1 MNEQA
6 MSLKID
12 HVTIAGSDLK
22 TLEQVLARAELATDY
37 GGPHS
42 NGITHMSLLGFD
54 DGSYIELI
62 STLEPG
68 QAAPWWDAHIQ
79 GNGGPCAWAVEAG
92 DVAAEAA
99 RIAALGIPVRGP
111 NTMTRQRPDGVLVE
125 WDLAFVGDKQPGATL
140 PFLIRDRTPRELPEG
155 PRRVAADRA
164 WRVRP
169 SASVTATDLTGVAM
183 VVLGVLNLECAV
195 DLFRRVYGWPAP
207 VTKDDVNFG
216 RLAHFPGSP
225 VSLAAPLHPNDFLAE
240 RLRHFDESPCAFLIG
255 TKNLVAASNRLRLGT
270 VSSWFDRQVFW
281 FDEPRRHRI
290 LLGLIETQPQ
300 AKMSLP

>member
-1 MNEQA
+1 MNQPVV
-6 MSLKID
+6 SLKID
-12 HVTIAGSDLK
+12 HVTLAGSDLK
-22 TLEQVLARAELATDY
+22 ALEQVFARAGLATDY

-68 QAAPWWDAHIQ
+68 QTAPWWDAHIQ

-111 NTMTRQRPDGVLVE
+111 NGMTRQRPDGVLVE
-125 WDLAFVGDKQPGATL
+125 WDLAFVGERQPGATL
-140 PFLIRDRTPRELPEG
+140 PFLIKDRTPRQ
-155 PRRVAADRA
+155 

-169 SASVTATDLTGVAM
+169 SARVTGTDLAGVAM
-183 VVLGVLNLECAV
+183 VVLGVQDLDRAV

-207 VTKDDVNFG
+207 ETEDDVNVG
-216 RLAHFPGSP
+216 RLAHFPGTP
-225 VSLAAPLHPNDFLAE
+225 VLLAAPLRPNDFLAE

-255 TKNLVAASNRLRLGT
+255 TSNLYAASNRLRLGT
-270 VSSWFDRQVFW
+270 VSSWFDRQIFW
-281 FDEPRRHRI
+281 FDAPRRHGI

-300 AKMSLP
+300 AKTCLP

>member
-6 MSLKID
+6 MPLKID
-12 HVTIAGSDLK
+12 HVTLAGSDLK
-22 TLEQVLARAELATDY
+22 ALEQVFARAGLATDY

-68 QAAPWWDAHIQ
+68 QAAPWWDAHIR
-79 GNGGPCAWAVEAG
+79 GNGGPCAWAVEVG

-140 PFLIRDRTPRELPEG
+140 PFLIRDRTPRE
-155 PRRVAADRA
+155 

-169 SASVTATDLTGVAM
+169 SASVTGTDLTGVAM
-183 VVLGVLNLECAV
+183 VVLGVHDLERAA

-216 RLAHFPGSP
+216 RLAYFPGTP

-240 RLRHFDESPCAFLIG
+240 RLRRFDESPCAFLIG
-255 TKNLVAASNRLRLGT
+255 TSNLHAASNRLRLGT
-270 VSSWFDRQVFW
+270 VSSWFGRQVFW
-281 FDEPRRHRI
+281 FDAPRRHRI
-290 LLGLIETQPQ
+290 LLGLIENPPR
-300 AKMSLP
+300 AEVSLP

>member
-1 MNEQA
+1 MNQPT

-12 HVTIAGSDLK
+12 HVTLAGSDLK
-22 TLEQVLARAELATDY
+22 TLEQVFALAGLATDY

-68 QAAPWWDAHIQ
+68 QAAPWWGQHVA
-79 GNGGPCAWAVEAG
+79 GNGGPCAWAVEVG

-140 PFLIRDRTPRELPEG
+140 PFLIRDRTPRE
-155 PRRVAADRA
+155 

-169 SASVTATDLTGVAM
+169 SASVTGTDLTGVAK
-183 VVLGVLNLECAV
+183 VVLGVYDLERAV
-195 DLFRRVYGWPAP
+195 DLFCRVYGWPAP
-207 VTKDDVNFG
+207 VTNDDVNFG
-216 RLAHFPGSP
+216 WLAHFPGTP
-225 VSLAAPLHPNDFLAE
+225 VSLAAPLRPNDFLAE
-240 RLRHFDESPCAFLIG
+240 RIRRFDESPLAFLIG
-255 TKNLVAASNRLRLGT
+255 TFNLYAASNRLRLGT

-281 FDEPRRHRI
+281 FDAPRRHGI
-290 LLGLIETQPQ
+290 LLGLIENPPR
-300 AKMSLP
+300 AEDSLP

>member
-1 MNEQA
+1 MSEHA
-6 MSLKID
+6 VSLKID
-12 HVTIAGSDLK
+12 HVTLAGTDLK
-22 TLEQVLARAELATDY
+22 VLEQVLARAGLATDY

-111 NTMTRQRPDGVLVE
+111 NAMTRQRPDGVLVE

-140 PFLIRDRTPRELPEG
+140 PFLIRDRTPRE
-155 PRRVAADRA
+155 

-169 SASVTATDLTGVAM
+169 SASVTGTDLTGVAM
-183 VVLGVLNLECAV
+183 VVLGVHDLERAA

-216 RLAHFPGSP
+216 RLAHFPGTP

-240 RLRHFDESPCAFLIG
+240 RLRRFDESPCAFLIG
-255 TKNLVAASNRLRLGT
+255 TFNLHAASNRLRLGT

-281 FDEPRRHRI
+281 FDAPRRHRI
-290 LLGLIETQPQ
+290 LLGLIENQSH
-300 AKMSLP
+300 AEEVSLP